1 MLYSIKHDT
10 VFKPPGRGRTA
21 DLSRPAFQEIFCAI
35 CRSFHVP
42 ETRAVLQRVRPGGR
56 ETGGVGYR
64 VLRIATASVRTGFAM
79 TSFLYEVRCVDGGGV
94 RAPRPTERIQEVR

>member
-10 VFKPPGRGRTA
+10 VFKPTGRGRTA

-56 ETGGVGYR
+56 ETGGVKYG
-64 VLRIATASVRTGFAM
+64 VLRIATGAVRPRND
-79 TSFLYEVRCVDGGGV
+79 SFLQEVRCKP
-94 RAPRPTERIQEVR
+94 AIPHPL